1 MILIQART
9 DSSRLPAKVLLP
21 ISNINIIVLAVKRAA
36 NTGKDVMVLTSIKES
51 DNYLCNI
58 LSLNKIKYFRG
69 SLNNV
74 LDRFVSSTS
83 NLKGN
88 DIVFRLTADN
98 VFPDGSLIDEIEDDF
113 IERNL
118 DYLVCNGRESGVP
131 YGLSVE
137 VTRVKFLR
145 EALENANKKYD
156 LEHVTPYII
165 RNCNIGVFSK
175 YQYMELGNYRCTI
188 DNLEDYLTI
197 ADLFSKEADPCKISW
212 KSLVNI
218 LVDRYK
224 YDIHSNCLDKM
235 IIGGAQF
242 GMDYGIANKSGKPNI
257 DVVGKIIKTAISN
270 GSAFID
276 TAGNYG
282 ESEKIIG
289 DILSSGWSGR
299 VCVITKFFIPD
310 SLEFERT
317 IGNIR
322 NFVFSIVYK
331 SCINLNVKKIDY
343 LLLHDAKYLHEWNGY
358 IWHAL
363 KELKSLGIV
372 EKLGISIQTEKEFE
386 ESLALNDIEL
396 IQFPYNIL
404 ENRFTKFID
413 KINLVK
419 ERRSLKIHARSV
431 FLQGLLLSKNKNHWL
446 KANVDDPKSVY
457 SCIDLITKSL
467 KRISV
472 ADLCLA
478 YVRSKEW
485 IDGVI
490 VGMETTQQLLE
501 NLQYFNNSVL
511 TKEEVEYIES
521 IIPNMSINT
530 LDPSKWSTK

>member
-299 VCVITKFFIPD
+299 V
-310 SLEFERT
+310 
-317 IGNIR
+317 
-322 NFVFSIVYK
+322 
-331 SCINLNVKKIDY
+331 
-343 LLLHDAKYLHEWNGY
+343 
-358 IWHAL
+358 
-363 KELKSLGIV
+363 
-372 EKLGISIQTEKEFE
+372 
-386 ESLALNDIEL
+386 
-396 IQFPYNIL
+396 
-404 ENRFTKFID
+404 
-413 KINLVK
+413 
-419 ERRSLKIHARSV
+419 
-431 FLQGLLLSKNKNHWL
+431 
-446 KANVDDPKSVY
+446 
-457 SCIDLITKSL
+457 
-467 KRISV
+467 
-472 ADLCLA
+472 
-478 YVRSKEW
+478 
-485 IDGVI
+485 
-490 VGMETTQQLLE
+490 
-501 NLQYFNNSVL
+501 
-511 TKEEVEYIES
+511 
-521 IIPNMSINT
+521 
-530 LDPSKWSTK
+530 